1 MFEQMKAMGAI
12 AGLLRDKERLAEINE
27 SFQEALERVRV
38 VGEGGGGAVRVVMSG
53 KLTVESVEF
62 DPAFAMGMGSDDNS
76 RMLGQ
81 ELVKDAVN
89 DAAMKARIVLQK
101 EMSRLA
107 EEHGL
112 PDIPG
117 IGSMLG
123 AGG

>member
-62 DPAFAMGMGSDDNS
+62 DPSFATGMGSDDNS

-81 ELVKDAVN
+81 ELVKEAVN
-89 DAAMKARIVLQK
+89 DAAMKARVVLQK

>member
-27 SFQEALERVRV
+27 SFQDALERVRV

-53 KLTVESVEF
+53 KLSVESVEF
-62 DPAFAMGMGSDDNS
+62 DPAFATGMGSDDSS

-81 ELVKDAVN
+81 ELVKEAVN
-89 DAAMKARIVLQK
+89 DAAMKARVVLQK

>member
-27 SFQEALERVRV
+27 SFQETLERVRV

-62 DPAFAMGMGSDDNS
+62 DPAFATGMGSDDNS